1 MPKKAK
7 KGQKRPKKAKKG
19 QKRPKKSKKSEKF
32 HKSLKNYRT
41 LFRNTNRTKPRPN
54 ASFFSGASFGVEK
67 ERKEV
72 LEEKLRGFKVS

>member
-1 MPKKAK
+1 MPKSPKKAK
-7 KGQKRPKKAKKG
+7 KS

-41 LFRNTNRTKPRPN
+41 IFRNTNRTKPRPN
-54 ASFFSGASFGVEK
+54 AFFFARASFGVEK

-72 LEEKLRGFKVS
+72 LEEKLRAFEVS